1 MARMLSGRLP
11 DPPTA
16 VRRGPLRAG
25 AFPSTLHDQ
34 RVASLL
40 GIALGIT
47 FGTCFLT
54 GLVSHFMQH
63 PPTWLSW
70 PSRPVWLY
78 RVTQG
83 LHVTTGL
90 ASVPLLLVKLWT
102 VYPRLWEWPPVRSV
116 AHALERLTIVPLIAG
131 SIFQLATGIAN
142 IAQWYRFHF
151 FFTVTHYWVAWITIG
166 ALVVHI
172 AAKLTTVRANVG
184 RKRHERIPGTAVSAA
199 PERTAGGREGDS
211 RREGAGGGGQVLED
225 LEDQGNLGN
234 GRDGAPPA
242 GGLTRR
248 GLAVATGTAAAVIV
262 VTTAGQAVPALAPLD
277 LLAPR
282 RPDLGP
288 QGLPV
293 NRTARAARVAV
304 AARDP
309 GYRLEVVGTRRVG
322 YDLAQLH
329 ALPSH
334 TVRLPI
340 TCVEGWSADATWHGP
355 RLRDLLDAALIPVDA
370 TVRVESLEAHGGY
383 RASEVR
389 PAHARDPLTLLAT
402 GLNDA
407 DLELDHGYPARL
419 IAPDRP
425 GVLQTKWVHRV
436 VLL

>member
-1 MARMLSGRLP
+1 MFTGRLAKGARLLSARLP
-11 DPPTA
+11 EPPA
-16 VRRGPLRAG
+16 AARRGPLRAG
-25 AFPSTLHDQ
+25 AFPSTLHDP

-40 GIALGIT
+40 GIALGIA

-63 PPTWLSW
+63 PPDWLQW

-102 VYPRLWEWPPVRSV
+102 VYPRLWGWPPLRSV
-116 AHALERLTIVPLIAG
+116 GHALERLTIVPLIAG
-131 SIFQLATGIAN
+131 SLFQLATGIAN
-142 IAQWYRFHF
+142 IAQWYRFRF

-172 AAKLTTVRANVG
+172 AAKLTVVRANVG
-184 RKRHERIPGTAVSAA
+184 RNRY
-199 PERTAGGREGDS
+199 
-211 RREGAGGGGQVLED
+211 ED
-225 LEDQGNLGN
+225 LSRTDPQDAG
-234 GRDGAPPA
+234 PPT

-262 VTTAGQAVPALAPLD
+262 VTTAGQSVPALAPLD

-293 NRTARAARVAV
+293 NRTARAARVAA

-309 GYRLEVVGTRRVG
+309 EYRLEVIGARRVV
-322 YDLAQLH
+322 YRLAEVH
-329 ALPSH
+329 ALPRH

-355 RLRDLLDAALIPVDA
+355 RLRDLLDAALIPADA
-370 TVRVESLEAHGGY
+370 TVRVESLEARGGY

-402 GLNDA
+402 GLDGA
-407 DLELDHGYPARL
+407 DLDLDHGYPVRL

-436 VLL
+436 VML

>member
-1 MARMLSGRLP
+1 MRLFSARLP
-11 DPPTA
+11 EPPAA

-25 AFPSTLHDQ
+25 AFPSTLHDP

-63 PPTWLSW
+63 PPDWLQW

-102 VYPRLWEWPPVRSV
+102 VYPRLWEWPPLRS
-116 AHALERLTIVPLIAG
+116 AGHALERLTIVPLIAG
-131 SIFQLATGIAN
+131 AIFQLATGIAN
-142 IAQWYRFHF
+142 IAQWYRFRF

-172 AAKLTTVRANVG
+172 AAKLTIVRANVG
-184 RKRHERIPGTAVSAA
+184 RNRDETLPRADTVTATERPA
-199 PERTAGGREGDS
+199 GDS
-211 RREGAGGGGQVLED
+211 D
-225 LEDQGNLGN
+225 
-234 GRDGAPPA
+234 PPT

-262 VTTAGQAVPALAPLD
+262 ATTAGQSVPALAPLD

-293 NRTARAARVAV
+293 NRSARAAR
-304 AARDP
+304 
-309 GYRLEVVGTRRVG
+309 
-322 YDLAQLH
+322 
-329 ALPSH
+329 
-334 TVRLPI
+334 
-340 TCVEGWSADATWHGP
+340 
-355 RLRDLLDAALIPVDA
+355 
-370 TVRVESLEAHGGY
+370 
-383 RASEVR
+383 
-389 PAHARDPLTLLAT
+389 
-402 GLNDA
+402 
-407 DLELDHGYPARL
+407 
-419 IAPDRP
+419 
-425 GVLQTKWVHRV
+425 
-436 VLL
+436 

>member
-1 MARMLSGRLP
+1 MLSGRLP
-11 DPPTA
+11 KPLAA

-34 RVASLL
+34 RMASLL
-40 GIALGIT
+40 GITLGIT

-63 PPTWLSW
+63 PPNWLSW
-70 PSRPVWLY
+70 PARPVWLY

-116 AHALERLTIVPLIAG
+116 AHALERLTIVPLITG

-184 RKRHERIPGTAVSAA
+184 RRRHERIPGTAVSAA
-199 PERTAGGREGDS
+199 LERTAGG
-211 RREGAGGGGQVLED
+211 QD
-225 LEDQGNLGN
+225 LEEQGNLGN
-234 GRDGAPPA
+234 GRDGAPPT

-288 QGLPV
+288 QRLPV
-293 NRTARAARVAV
+293 NRTARAARVAAV
-304 AARDP
+304 ARDP

-322 YDLAQLH
+322 YNLAQLH

-370 TVRVESLEAHGGY
+370 TVRVESLEARGGY

-402 GLNDA
+402 GLNGA

-436 VLL
+436 VML